1 MRVYIDAHYFA
12 SHDMHVIL
20 TAMLKPVLERI
31 PDSQYQRLL
40 REILERGERTPSQQ
54 SVDAI
59 TLMGPN
65 PMHFRCENGFPI
77 INERNMAPL
86 ESERL
91 PVTIWKQ
98 AIAEMCA
105 FVNGVRTQSGLE
117 AFGCSWWHAWVTPE
131 KCAKRGLEAGD
142 LGPGSYGAAFHD
154 FPTIEGPTYNQFKNI
169 LEQIREFPHL
179 RTHFISPW
187 IPNYTIRGEGKQQRV
202 VVAPCHGWIHLR
214 VLNGKLTLHMFQRSA
229 DVPVG
234 VPANMVQ
241 YGALLFMIAQATNT
255 IPYEYIHSFSDAHIY
270 SDQIPAVETML
281 AREPKVLATMK
292 LDPNVQD
299 FFAFRKEHFT
309 LEDYTPHPG
318 IKGIP
323 VAI

>member
-1 MRVYIDAHYFA
+1 MKPLSERTPDA
-12 SHDMHVIL
+12 
-20 TAMLKPVLERI
+20 
-31 PDSQYQRLL
+31 QYQRLL
-40 REILERGERTPSQQ
+40 RDILERGERTNSQQ
-54 SVDAI
+54 GVDAI

-65 PMHFRCENGFPI
+65 PLHFKLENGFPI
-77 INERNMAPL
+77 INERNMAPK
-86 ESERL
+86 ESENL
-91 PVTIWKQ
+91 PVTIWRQ
-98 AIAEMCA
+98 AIGEMCA
-105 FVNGVRTQSGLE
+105 FVNGVRTQKGLE
-117 AFGCSWWHAWVTPE
+117 EFGCHWWQSWVTPE

-154 FPTIEGPTYNQFKNI
+154 FPMVGGETYNQFQNI
-169 LEQIREFPHL
+169 IEQIREFPHL

-187 IPNYTIRGEGKQQRV
+187 IPQYTIRGEGKHQKV

-214 VLNGKLTLHMFQRSA
+214 VLDNKLTLHMFQRSA

-241 YGALLFMIAQATNT
+241 YGALLMMIAHATGT

-270 SDQIPAVETML
+270 VDQVPAVETML
-281 AREPKVLATMK
+281 AREPKILATVKMDTDVK
-292 LDPNVQD
+292 D
-299 FFAFRKEHFT
+299 FFEYRHGHFT

-318 IKGIP
+318 IRGIP